1 MGGMCHAAV
10 GVARQRR
17 MEAKRNRNLELHQS
31 SIGIGFASALAYIHD
46 WRSLAAQDE
55 VQGIAV
61 LIVLFLPIRQ

>member
-1 MGGMCHAAV
+1 
-10 GVARQRR
+10 